1 MKVLIAHSQMAM
13 YGGAEVLIVRLAT
26 YLQNQGHLVT
36 IATLST
42 RNIDAYKDL
51 EIITPKHQIEYRL
64 RGSISALSDI
74 YKMWRELSNLCSE
87 LAPDYDVINAHNFP
101 AIWCAP
107 RNKKVVWMCNEI
119 PDLFHNRHISLLI
132 NPLLNSGRWLDRT
145 VARSKHPIAVVAD
158 ENMARIFSHRYL
170 IKPEIIPYGIDG
182 EFFART
188 SRISHNSFTIIQPAM
203 VSPSKKQL
211 AVLEAAYVLK
221 DKIPNLQVIFA
232 GYMEPENAYTQLLR
246 DYIKEHDLTKNVTFT
261 GLVTREYLREL
272 YSVSDI
278 AVFSGVG
285 QGSWLGPFE
294 AMSASVPVI
303 VSPNLT
309 CSSLID
315 RENLGEVSNDFV
327 WSIKQVYEHPKA
339 FDTRIEKAKQYV
351 LQNLTWNKFCGE
363 FAKLL

>member
-74 YKMWRELSNLCSE
+74 YKMWNELDSLCTELSSG
-87 LAPDYDVINAHNFP
+87 YDVVNTHNFP

-132 NPLLNSGRWLDRT
+132 NPLLNSGRWFDRT
-145 VARSKHPIAVVAD
+145 MARSRHPIAVVAD
-158 ENMARIFSHRYL
+158 ENIAKTFEHRYL
-170 IKPEIIPYGIDG
+170 LKPTIIPYGIDG
-182 EFFART
+182 EFFAVT
-188 SRISHNSFTIIQPAM
+188 QNKKSDSVFTVLQPSM
-203 VSPSKKQL
+203 VSPSKNQL
-211 AVLEAAYVLK
+211 ALLVALNELK
-221 DKIPNLQVIFA
+221 DKILNIHVIFA
-232 GYMEPENAYTQLLR
+232 GYMEQENSYTKLLQ
-246 DYIKEHDLTKNVTFT
+246 DFIKTHNLNRNVTFT

-272 YSVSDI
+272 YSVADV
-278 AVFSGVG
+278 AVFPGVG

-294 AMSASVPVI
+294 AMAASVPVI
-303 VSPNLT
+303 VSPKLS
-309 CSSLID
+309 CSSLIA
-315 RENLGEVSNDFV
+315 RERLGCVSDNITEEI
-327 WSIKQVYEHPKA
+327 IKVFNNKPETQRQKE
-339 FDTRIEKAKQYV
+339 YV

-363 FAKLL
+363 FTKLL